1 MPGWHPLDVVPRV
14 DTLEQVLAWC
24 RATGGELVDVV
35 VQDEFTH
42 DVIVRAPPRGFV
54 VFDTT

>member
-1 MPGWHPLDVVPRV
+1 MSRGLDRLK
-14 DTLEQVLAWC
+14 TLEDVLAWC
-24 RATGGELVDVV
+24 RATGANIIDVV

-42 DVIVRAPPRGFV
+42 DVIVEEPRGFL

>member
-1 MPGWHPLDVVPRV
+1 MTARV
-14 DTLEQVLAWC
+14 QLATLEELLAWC
-24 RATGGELVDVV
+24 RAHGAELVDVV

-42 DVIVRAPPRGFV
+42 DVIVRQASGAYL

>member
-1 MPGWHPLDVVPRV
+1 MIAEVQVPSLS
-14 DTLEQVLAWC
+14 TLEDVLAWC
-24 RATGGELVDVV
+24 RATGGDVVDVV

-42 DVIVRAPPRGFV
+42 DVIVRREPGFV